1 MIRSDKRGASPGR
14 DFRFLV
20 AGTLTSS
27 VTMGTLQN
35 GNADWTAWTVDL
47 SELLDEVLANPV
59 YRGSSRAPQKVM
71 AKEKRSLLRGG
82 PSVRSEQNKNGTPI
96 TDLKSC

>member
-1 MIRSDKRGASPGR
+1 MEMRIGRLGAVDPSD
-14 DFRFLV
+14 
-20 AGTLTSS
+20 
-27 VTMGTLQN
+27 
-35 GNADWTAWTVDL
+35 
-47 SELLDEVLANPV
+47 LLDEVLANPV

-82 PSVRSEQNKNGTPI
+82 PTGTSVRSDQNKNGTPV